1 MNRAD
6 CPNRMQSMRH
16 AFHRTRRGVRLASA
30 VSALALVLLLTQTL
44 TASEELVSEETA
56 AGARILYPGDNLIG
70 WVDFATTPQALFDQ
84 IPEANLIYTWD
95 AEASVYRFA
104 APGLPSTFKSLE
116 PGMGLI
122 VRIGGDEPVE
132 WQQPTVANGE
142 WVSLNSG
149 PNLVAW
155 TGPSGT
161 PIDLAVR
168 SIGDS
173 FTHAFYSTADSE
185 DLQRYQPG
193 AVSSRAPRHQLNRG
207 DGLWIFNSE
216 ETRWLQP
223 SGDRPLH
230 PLGPPPDHVRWY
242 ASFDKYLD
250 ADGIAVIA
258 TDNVADE
265 ALFRAAAIFDEML
278 VNRPDIRDTLVRR
291 RVHIAIVGQSERTFD
306 LTPYRQYRN
315 RIELEHFGPGGPR
328 GIGPNNLTPTLIPEE
343 NLLCLEDDP
352 YYGHD
357 VAVHEFAHAIDYAI
371 SSSFQ
376 SGRFRSVLTS
386 AYRDAREAGFWEGT
400 HAMRNTAEFWATG
413 VQAWLGVTGHYY
425 EQVRNRVDLIHYA
438 PSLADLIVETLG
450 ELTLHTT
457 CQPRSDKTQG
467 ATKRVQ
473 VSGTLLDPA
482 GDPLPQVSVLL
493 RPLDSSKTTVVS
505 SLNPLGQF
513 SSFAEPGSYGLE
525 FSIEG
530 CKVYQGAD
538 GLTLDRNQSVP
549 ITLAYHDWHV
559 THQLPEG
566 ICQQVATGTLSNS
579 DGVPLTKYVISATG
593 TYGPS
598 HAAIMS
604 DGSFRLRIPDQ
615 GLHYIQINYKGCY
628 YTYDGQAVVR
638 RTASEPFLE
647 VNQLIGAPLE
657 LKLPEHACE
666 GRISGILLD
675 QHGEPASGAIISLYQ
690 PGFQVGYYVKEDGSF
705 SRLVDWPAEHILV
718 IRRDGCR
725 LYFGANEFS
734 INLEDVE
741 PLQMTKSRID
751 NLKMKIPPGIC
762 DA

>member
-1 MNRAD
+1 
-6 CPNRMQSMRH
+6 
-16 AFHRTRRGVRLASA
+16 
-30 VSALALVLLLTQTL
+30 
-44 TASEELVSEETA
+44 
-56 AGARILYPGDNLIG
+56 
-70 WVDFATTPQALFDQ
+70 
-84 IPEANLIYTWD
+84 
-95 AEASVYRFA
+95 
-104 APGLPSTFKSLE
+104 
-116 PGMGLI
+116 MGLI

-173 FTHAFYSTADSE
+173 FTHAFYSAADSE

-413 VQAWLGVTGHYY
+413 VQAWLGLVGDTLYPRVTNHL
-425 EQVRNRVDLIHYA
+425 DLMHYA
-438 PSLADLIVETLG
+438 PSLANLVSDTLG
-450 ELTLHTT
+450 DIQVHTT
-457 CQPRSDKTQG
+457 CQRAQTRNQGSTRSHLIGGSLLDG
-467 ATKRVQ
+467 
-473 VSGTLLDPA
+473 SGTPIADA
-482 GDPLPQVSVLL
+482 KVSVWPESAALPERATYSLADGTFGLL
-493 RPLDSSKTTVVS
+493 
-505 SLNPLGQF
+505 
-513 SSFAEPGSYGLE
+513 AEPGNYWLE
-525 FSIEG
+525 FYFDG
-530 CKVYQGAD
+530 CRLYYRDSTPTPFKPFAAN
-538 GLTLDRNQSVP
+538 LP
-549 ITLAYHDWHV
+549 ITEQDIALDIR
-559 THQLPEG
+559 LPEDLCKYRAVG
-566 ICQQVATGTLSNS
+566 RILNARGE
-579 DGVPLTKYVISATG
+579 PLPRVSVTAEGQSARITSQ
-593 TYGPS
+593 T
-598 HAAIMS
+598 AL
-604 DGSFRLRIPDQ
+604 DGSFLFRFIDTGPHSLRFDYRGCQFVFDGENLSRGPSQESIFDAEQIASSELDFRLPR
-615 GLHYIQINYKGCY
+615 G
-628 YTYDGQAVVR
+628 
-638 RTASEPFLE
+638 
-647 VNQLIGAPLE
+647 
-657 LKLPEHACE
+657 ACE
-666 GRISGILLD
+666 GRIRGTILNPN
-675 QHGEPASGAIISLYQ
+675 GEPAVDASVGVHQ
-690 PGFQVGYYVKEDGSF
+690 PWQSEPTQVGPDGAF
-705 SRLVDWPAEHILV
+705 EVPADLPGNHILIINTPACLAYV
-718 IRRDGCR
+718 GTNGLSTDPGNVNP
-725 LYFGANEFS
+725 LKLTNQ
-734 INLEDVE
+734 NLEGLEV
-741 PLQMTKSRID
+741 RIPD
-751 NLKMKIPPGIC
+751 NLC
-762 DA
+762 DP